1 MTDTHAKPIIFQQ
14 EATPDLQSPW
24 PVVVD
29 VDQSIV
35 HGRPDARYLSGFGPK
50 GAMDITVWA
59 KDAIAEPELALGLV
73 PTFAGDD
80 GKLFAVDLEVKSI
93 EVYGAGEDAIAVL
106 RRREATMRDAFER
119 IDQLGE

>member
-14 EATPDLQSPW
+14 EATPELKSPW

-29 VDQSIV
+29 VDQTVI

-59 KDAIAEPELALGLV
+59 RDAIADPELAIGLV
-73 PTFAGDD
+73 PTFTDAGANM
-80 GKLFAVDLEVKSI
+80 FAVDLEVRSI
-93 EVYGAGEDAIAVL
+93 EFYEAGPEAIAAL
-106 RRREATMRDAFER
+106 RQHEATMRDV
-119 IDQLGE
+119 LGEG